1 MVGLAMALPRCGV
14 SIDGTPERTEDG
26 TLAGG
31 EACRM
36 GAGGER
42 EEGGLEQKRPNH
54 HQGNAILVPA
64 KPPHGFS

>member
-1 MVGLAMALPRCGV
+1 
-14 SIDGTPERTEDG
+14 
-26 TLAGG
+26 
-31 EACRM
+31 M